1 MNFTKAEE
9 KFLTYLKIF
18 DGLNIQG
25 SKNLTVCDLS
35 FNDYLTAIYLKEKKV
50 FGRIYNV
57 AFSNIKTIDS
67 IISVPVQGNL
77 AFTINKLKCDL
88 LISMGGTYK
97 FQPLYDVI
105 HSLHRCLN
113 LAGRIILV
121 VYPEIYDEYGKDIL
135 NGLSQISQ
143 NAVKEKLNRWFV
155 TLKNSLSNIFVD
167 VKEETIMQE
176 TSLEEIKAIFGNDN
190 YFKVLFKDKEFFDTF
205 FKPIETANKKYTLS
219 WRVIRALKI

>member
-35 FNDYLTAIYLKEKKV
+35 FNDYLTAKYLKDKRV
-50 FGRIYNV
+50 FNRIYNV
-57 AFSNIKTIDS
+57 AFSQIKTIDG
-67 IISVPVQGNL
+67 IFSVPVQSNL
-77 AFTINKLKCDL
+77 AFTLNKLKCDL
-88 LISMGGTYK
+88 IISMGGTYK
-97 FQPLYDVI
+97 FQPLYDCVY
-105 HSLHRCLN
+105 SLHRALN
-113 LAGRIILV
+113 LAGRLILV
-121 VYPEIYDEYGKDIL
+121 VYPDVYDEYGKDIL

-176 TSLEEIKAIFGNDN
+176 TSLEEIKSIFGNEN
-190 YFKVLFKDKEFFDTF
+190 FFNTLFKEQEIFDTF
-205 FKPIETANKKYTLS
+205 FKPIETTNKKYTLS

>member
-18 DGLNIQG
+18 DGLSLQG

-57 AFSNIKTIDS
+57 TFDIKTIDG
-67 IISVPVQGNL
+67 IISVPVQNNL
-77 AFTINKLKCDL
+77 AYTINKLKCDM
-88 LISMGGTYK
+88 LISIGGTYK
-97 FQPLYDVI
+97 FQPLYDVV
-105 HSLHRCLN
+105 HSIHRCLN
-113 LAGRIILV
+113 LAGRLMLV
-121 VYPEIYDEYGKDIL
+121 VYPEVYDEHGKDIIMR
-135 NGLSQISQ
+135 LSQIAQ
-143 NAVKEKLNRWFV
+143 NPVKEKLNRWFI

-190 YFKVLFKDKEFFDTF
+190 YFKPIFNDKEFFDTF
-205 FKPIETANKKYTLS
+205 FKPIEAENKRYTLS
-219 WRVIRALKI
+219 WRIIKALKI

>member
-18 DGLNIQG
+18 DGLSIQG

-50 FGRIYNV
+50 FGRIYNLT
-57 AFSNIKTIDS
+57 FSNIKTIDG
-67 IISVPVQGNL
+67 IISVPVQNNL
-77 AFTINKLKCDL
+77 ASTINKLKCDM

-97 FQPLYDVI
+97 FQPLYDVV
-105 HSLHRCLN
+105 HSIHRCLN
-113 LAGRIILV
+113 LAGRLILV
-121 VYPEIYDEYGKDIL
+121 VYPEVYDEQGKDIISR
-135 NGLSQISQ
+135 LSQISQ
-143 NAVKEKLNRWFV
+143 NAVKEKLNRWFI

-176 TSLEEIKAIFGNDN
+176 TSLEETKAIFGNEN
-190 YFKVLFKDKEFFDTF
+190 YFKPIFNDKEFFDTF
-205 FKPIETANKKYTLS
+205 FKPIEAENKRYTLS
-219 WRVIRALKI
+219 WRIIRALKI